1 MGTVTGRYAECAG
14 WYQCGHGNAG
24 VGLPVQQSFA
34 APTTLRGRG
43 PRQLLGGWAFIF
55 FDTRITVHC
64 AVQPGTAALPAV
76 LPDRALLATDLV
88 SAMSS
93 FVITPGSLNLN
104 AIVHLA
110 LTFTVGGEQLS
121 LNHEVGLRNVP

>member
-1 MGTVTGRYAECAG
+1 MVTVTLASAFQFNSHSPRQRLCVVADPVSYG
-14 WYQCGHGNAG
+14 G
-24 VGLPVQQSFA
+24 VGVYLFRYENYGS
-34 APTTLRGRG
+34 L
-43 PRQLLGGWAFIF
+43 
-55 FDTRITVHC
+55 

-93 FVITPGSLNLN
+93 FVITPGSLNRN

>member
-1 MGTVTGRYAECAG
+1 MGVYLFRYENYG
-14 WYQCGHGNAG
+14 S
-24 VGLPVQQSFA
+24 L
-34 APTTLRGRG
+34 
-43 PRQLLGGWAFIF
+43 
-55 FDTRITVHC
+55 

-93 FVITPGSLNLN
+93 FVITPGSLNRN